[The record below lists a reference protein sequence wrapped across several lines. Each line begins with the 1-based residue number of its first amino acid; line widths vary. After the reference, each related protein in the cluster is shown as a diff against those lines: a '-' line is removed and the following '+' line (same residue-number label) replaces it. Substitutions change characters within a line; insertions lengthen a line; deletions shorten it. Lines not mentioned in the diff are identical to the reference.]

1 MTSRIIRLPE
11 VINLTGLSRS
21 TIYARI
27 AEPENQFP
35 RPVSLGGRLVGW
47 RESDIQQWIEERE
60 STTTSKAKEA

>member
-11 VINLTGLSRS
+11 VITHTGLSRS

-27 AEPENQFP
+27 AEDQFP

-47 RESDIQQWIEERE
+47 HESDIQQWIEERE
-60 STTTSKAKEA
+60 STATSKAKEA